1 MNKKKTFIYTLA
13 ALLLGALFY
22 TQFRTWRGFDWSA
35 FGKETANVKSHL
47 LNVFLGVACTYF
59 AYVLRAVRW
68 KIFLRPVK
76 NTSSRELLAPTV
88 IGFTGLSLLG
98 RPGEFIRPYLI
109 ARRVNLSFSSQV
121 AVWTVERI
129 FDVGS
134 FGVLFTI
141 ALLNPET
148 RALLSGF
155 HIGKFALLALAIGI
169 SCLVLLVMKGES
181 LASWIST
188 RFSGF
193 APKLGELAAAR
204 IREFSSGLN
213 TIHDASSFAQLVAV
227 SVVMWTMIALAY
239 WQVMLSY
246 GVAVLDR
253 PKQIPLVMA
262 SSMLGSVIQLP
273 GVGGGSQLATIF
285 TMQTILSVP
294 RELAVSCGLLL
305 WAVTFMSV
313 IPWGLFLAHRERL
326 SLRRLSAESQEE
338 EQGAIEGP
346 AIHERLGH

>member
-1 MNKKKTFIYTLA
+1 
-13 ALLLGALFY
+13 
-22 TQFRTWRGFDWSA
+22 
-35 FGKETANVKSHL
+35 
-47 LNVFLGVACTYF
+47 
-59 AYVLRAVRW
+59 
-68 KIFLRPVK
+68 
-76 NTSSRELLAPTV
+76 
-88 IGFTGLSLLG
+88 LSLLG

-193 APKLGELAAAR
+193 APRLGELAAAR

-285 TMQTILSVP
+285 TMQKILSVP

>member
-1 MNKKKTFIYTLA
+1 MNHKKFFMYVLV
-13 ALLLGALFY
+13 ALLLGGLFY
-22 TQFRTWRGFDWSA
+22 LQFRTWRGFDWAA
-35 FGKETANVKSHL
+35 FGRETENVRYHL
-47 LNVFLGVACTYF
+47 LNVLGGVAFTYF
-59 AYVLRAVRW
+59 AYLLRAVRW
-68 KIFLRPVK
+68 KIFLRPVRQ
-76 NTSSRELLAPTV
+76 TTSRELLAPTV

-109 ARRVNLSFSSQV
+109 ARRVDLSFSSQV

-134 FGVLFTI
+134 FGVLFTL
-141 ALLNPET
+141 AVLSPET
-148 RALLSGF
+148 RSLLRGF
-155 HIGKFALLALAIGI
+155 HIGWVTVLALAMGI
-169 SCLVLLVMKGES
+169 LCLVLLVMKGES
-181 LASWIST
+181 LANWIGARLSAV
-188 RFSGF
+188 
-193 APKLGELAAAR
+193 APKLGELVAER

-213 TIHDASSFAQLVAV
+213 TIHDASSFAQLVGI
-227 SVVMWTMIALAY
+227 SLVMWAMIGLAY

-246 GVAVLDR
+246 GTDVLNR

-285 TMQTILSVP
+285 TMQKILEVP

-313 IPWGLFLAHRERL
+313 IPWGLTLAHRERL
-326 SLRRLSAESQEE
+326 SLRRLSEETQHQE
-338 EQGAIEGP
+338 A
-346 AIHERLGH
+346 